1 MANRVNQIM
10 LTEKDTP
17 FYDSKK
23 NSLLKKVKDRSDNR
37 TAIKTVYDLMGEKI
51 HITLKSFVV

>member
-1 MANRVNQIM
+1 M

-17 FYDSKK
+17 FFDSKK